1 MKNNYL
7 YHKKETTLQRA
18 WILSLLG
25 LVAVSFAYYVGE
37 SNTIHADFLRRGVE
51 FLSLL
56 GSWIVFLIIS
66 KKSLSS
72 SAGKKL
78 ESFSSIFIAL
88 VMFISFIFISYN
100 AYKEFI
106 EPSETGWL
114 LPGIIVALVAL
125 VNNSYFWR
133 KYNKIVK
140 EESTQIIESQRRL
153 YRSKALGDIVVFL
166 TLISTVL
173 LGAYDWHQYIDPA
186 GSVLIALFILFSAL
200 KILKEA
206 VGSLNDSDNNNSNK

>member
-206 VGSLNDSDNNNSNK
+206 VGSLNDSDGK

>member
-114 LPGIIVALVAL
+114 LPGIFVALVAL

-173 LGAYDWHQYIDPA
+173 LGGYHWHQYIDPA

-206 VGSLNDSDNNNSNK
+206 VGSLNDSDGK

>member
-25 LVAVSFAYYVGE
+25 LIAVYFAYYVGE

-51 FLSLL
+51 FMSLL
-56 GSWIVFLIIS
+56 ASWIVFLVIN

-72 SAGKKL
+72 YARKKL
-78 ESFSSIFIAL
+78 EFFSSLFIAS
-88 VMFISFIFISYN
+88 VMFISFVSISYS
-100 AYKEFI
+100 AYREFI
-106 EPSETGWL
+106 EPTETGWL
-114 LPGIIVALVAL
+114 LPGIAVALVAL

-133 KYNKIVK
+133 KYKKIVR

-166 TLISTVL
+166 TLTSTIL
-173 LGAYDWHQYIDPA
+173 LGAYHWHQYIDPA
-186 GSVLIALFILFSAL
+186 GSLLIALFILFSAL

-206 VGSLNDSDNNNSNK
+206 VDSLR